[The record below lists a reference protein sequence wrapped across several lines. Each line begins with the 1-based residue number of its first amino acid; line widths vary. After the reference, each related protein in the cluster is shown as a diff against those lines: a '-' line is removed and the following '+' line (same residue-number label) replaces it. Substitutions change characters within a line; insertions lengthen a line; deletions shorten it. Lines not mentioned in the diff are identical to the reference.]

1 VTGSDD
7 ADVTEIVPGVC
18 DVTDVDFAGTR

>member
-18 DVTDVDFAGTR
+18 GVTDVDFAGTR